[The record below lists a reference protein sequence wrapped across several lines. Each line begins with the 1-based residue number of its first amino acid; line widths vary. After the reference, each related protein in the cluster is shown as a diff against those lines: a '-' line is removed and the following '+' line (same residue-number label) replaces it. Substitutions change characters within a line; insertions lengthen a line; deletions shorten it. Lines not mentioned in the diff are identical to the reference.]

1 MWKYDKG
8 EHRPKHSWSKTEAG
22 FIGSSKGAI
31 GKCPNDVSLEEASK
45 VLNKGIP
52 LQDAPQGYP
61 TKIYAVF
68 RGVIYVAAYNNN
80 GHFYH
85 AYPWRGDLGGRPCL
99 PRVIIKQLEEQARI
113 EGTEKEFKKWWKK
126 YGK

>member
-1 MWKYDKG
+1 MIKASIAQ
-8 EHRPKHSWSKTEAG
+8 KHSWSKTEAG

-61 TKIYAVF
+61 TKYMQFFGGLSMWLRITIMDIF
-68 RGVIYVAAYNNN
+68 TMPIRGEVIWEV
-80 GHFYH
+80 GLVC
-85 AYPWRGDLGGRPCL
+85 R
-99 PRVIIKQLEEQARI
+99 E
-113 EGTEKEFKKWWKK
+113 
-126 YGK
+126 